1 MSICQSPS
9 HWASDCCPDRD
20 DQDQSED
27 AVKDKHTKSEKGTEG
42 KSNVRFMNAI
52 AIVPNDL
59 LSAGDMCDAVND
71 DDDEL
76 DLATVTEHLDKVY
89 SKVSRKVSP
98 TVLAAVVSLTEND
111 VVIDTGTGVSIF
123 RNNDHIY
130 VICSN

>member
-1 MSICQSPS
+1 
-9 HWASDCCPDRD
+9 
-20 DQDQSED
+20 
-27 AVKDKHTKSEKGTEG
+27 
-42 KSNVRFMNAI
+42 MNAI

-98 TVLAAVVSLTEND
+98 TVHAAVVSLTEND

-123 RNNDHIY
+123 RNNDNIY
-130 VICSN
+130 DVYDENEMIEKYMF